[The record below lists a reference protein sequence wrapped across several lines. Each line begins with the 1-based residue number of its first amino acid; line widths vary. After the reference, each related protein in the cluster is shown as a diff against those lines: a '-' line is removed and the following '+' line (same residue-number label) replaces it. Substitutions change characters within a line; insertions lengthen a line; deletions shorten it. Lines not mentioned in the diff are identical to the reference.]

1 LKNPKKV
8 AVDALGNIYI
18 ADTNNYR
25 IRKVTKSTGV
35 ITTVAGTG
43 YPYLSYL
50 GDDGGQ
56 ATSSDIN
63 PPLDVAVDKSG
74 NLYFT
79 SDESFCIRLVT
90 VSTGTITT
98 VAGECDTPAAYKGDG
113 GPATSARLSYPQGVA
128 VDSFGNI
135 YIADKN
141 NNCIRMVTKSTGVIN
156 TVAGGG
162 DFYRIGDGGQATSAY
177 IEFPYGVAVDASG
190 NIYISQPY
198 NNRIRMVTKSTGVIT
213 TVAGTGK
220 TGYSGDGGLATS
232 ATFNRPHGV
241 AVDASGNIYIADEF
255 GNYIRMV
262 TQSTGVIMTLA
273 GDGNSSYSG
282 DGGLSISA
290 SLNRPVGV
298 ALDAS
303 GNIFIADSS
312 NNRVRMLTAIELT
325 TLSPASVPAPTS
337 APAAVPISTL
347 SPSTVRTPTLSP
359 SAVRTP
365 TSAPSTVRTPTLS
378 PSTVRTPTLSPSAVL
393 TSTSAPSAV
402 LTSTSAPSAV
412 LISAPSPSAVMTST
426 SAPSAVLI
434 SAPSPSAVLISTS
447 APSTTPAPV
456 TSLIASTP
464 TSSSTA
470 LSSTVLPGVI
480 GGLGGF
486 LIILLILAIIC
497 FCRRR

>member
-1 LKNPKKV
+1 MKNPTSV

-35 ITTVAGTG
+35 ITTVVGTG
-43 YPYLSYL
+43 YPTQ

-56 ATSSDIN
+56 ATSTDIN
-63 PPLDVAVDKSG
+63 PPLVVAVDKSG
-74 NLYFT
+74 NIYFI
-79 SDESFCIRLVT
+79 SYYSSCIRLVT
-90 VSTGTITT
+90 ASTGTITT
-98 VAGECDTPAAYKGDG
+98 AAGECVTPAAYKGDG
-113 GPATSARLSYPQGVA
+113 GPATSARLSDPSGVA
-128 VDSFGNI
+128 VDASGNI
-135 YIADKN
+135 YIADKS

-162 DFYRIGDGGQATSAY
+162 DGARLGDGGQATTAY
-177 IEFPYGVAVDASG
+177 IELPYGVAVDASG

-198 NNRIRMVTKSTGVIT
+198 NDRIRMVTKSTGVIT

-220 TGYSGDGGLATS
+220 SGYSGDGGLATS

-241 AVDASGNIYIADEF
+241 AVDASGNIYIAEEY

-282 DGGLSISA
+282 DGGLAISA

-359 SAVRTP
+359 FAVRTP
-365 TSAPSTVRTPTLS
+365 TL
-378 PSTVRTPTLSPSAVL
+378 
-393 TSTSAPSAV
+393 APSAV

-412 LISAPSPSAVMTST
+412 LISTLSPSAVLTSTSAPSAVRTST

-434 SAPSPSAVLISTS
+434 SAPSPSAVLTSTS